1 MHQIEP
7 SNQLTKLVP
16 KISLITDNREPTR
29 TDVIRYVTISTGLAG
44 FLRFELISQ
53 EEKYQ

>member
-29 TDVIRYVTISTGLAG
+29 TDVIRYVTVSTGLAG